1 MGDSAVRGALASSQG
16 DAVLQTLASLCV
28 RPLPPM
34 PSRPDGLWL
43 APDQLH
49 AQACWL
55 SASLRRHRPSP
66 LCVSIELMPAQPEQ
80 FKKKK
85 PETGAGDWDFEDIL
99 RRLSSSE
106 SMPPRR
112 LGINQNTWGE
122 GETEEAEEEKVKVEA
137 HLRKVVVEGAW
148 TQFNAS
154 VLELHPE
161 STKVAP
167 APAASSGGSVEAAG
181 SSSGYAE
188 AGSSLLRSTAED
200 GGEEKMQDGE
210 AAERAATV
218 GGALSKL
225 ATVQGL
231 PLVLCDAMARP
242 LDGAPRSARGS
253 TRPCARQC

>member
-1 MGDSAVRGALASSQG
+1 VGDSAVRGALASSQG

-55 SASLRRHRPSP
+55 GASLRRHRPSP
-66 LCVSIELMPAQPEQ
+66 LRVSIELMPSQPEQ
-80 FKKKK
+80 FQKKK
-85 PETGAGDWDFEDIL
+85 PETGAGDEDIL
-99 RRLSSSE
+99 RRLSSSG
-106 SMPPRR
+106 SMPPQP
-112 LGINQNTWGE
+112 NQKTWGE
-122 GETEEAEEEKVKVEA
+122 GETEESEEEQVKVDA
-137 HLRKVVVEGAW
+137 RLRMVVVDGVWA
-148 TQFNAS
+148 QFDAS

-161 STKVAP
+161 STEVAP
-167 APAASSGGSVEAAG
+167 APAVSSGGSAEAAG
-181 SSSGYAE
+181 SSSRYAE
-188 AGSSLLRSTAED
+188 ASGSLLRSTTED

-218 GGALSKL
+218 GGAPSKP
-225 ATVQGL
+225 ATVHGL

-242 LDGAPRSARGS
+242 LDGAPRSARSS
-253 TRPCARQC
+253 TRPRARQC